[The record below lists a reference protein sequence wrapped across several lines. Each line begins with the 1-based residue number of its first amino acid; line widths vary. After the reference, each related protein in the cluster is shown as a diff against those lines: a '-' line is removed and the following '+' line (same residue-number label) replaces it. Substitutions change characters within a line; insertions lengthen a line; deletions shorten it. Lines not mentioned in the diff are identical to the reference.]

1 MDRKERYTSF
11 PRIPVQT
18 PVRCVEGR
26 TCSLLLSH
34 VGPARVPSSSRPPH
48 LDPIYKTCSV
58 WVLSHRP
65 CEFMHCLEP
74 APASVLYRLQ
84 ATGSGQ
90 VSPVESWRL
99 AQSHSLQGESGIAP
113 VAGGWIWSAAPP
125 HTCSMSQVP
134 ARGQQLLIY
143 GGENEKQ
150 PASKFEMKHF
160 PQGIVHRKLRVLPRL
175 L

>member
-1 MDRKERYTSF
+1 MEDREGSEGAVLDPLMDRKERYTSF

-84 ATGSGQ
+84 AAGCRFRPG
-90 VSPVESWRL
+90 VPCGELEAGPES
-99 AQSHSLQGESGIAP
+99 Q
-113 VAGGWIWSAAPP
+113 
-125 HTCSMSQVP
+125 P
-134 ARGQQLLIY
+134 ARRVRHSPCSRWLDMVSCPTTHLLHVP
-143 GGENEKQ
+143 GARSRAATSHLWGRE
-150 PASKFEMKHF
+150 
-160 PQGIVHRKLRVLPRL
+160 
-175 L
+175 